1 MRALEA
7 KMNTTADADGLFQVL
22 ALRGAVIP
30 DRTALIPA

>member
-7 KMNTTADADGLFQVL
+7 KMNTTADADGLVHVL

-30 DRTALIPA
+30 DRTAPDPA